1 MQRIDSIVYQPAAT
15 AEGQETTLFLT
26 GPAEFLC
33 YEIAEHLKADP
44 VWAVV
49 FADNIDSYKR
59 MDYSIRSLPALRVYN
74 NTYTKEFES
83 WFLNGEIICDLIF
96 PANIRRRETQQLPD
110 SLTAALM
117 QQFRRPTFFEAMCEK
132 VPGLNELG
140 KRFDVDKSLAFE
152 WEDEIIPL
160 TQMTVNFRIDLRQW
174 DNYLEFDNRTKADPF
189 IRTLDDLERMVTSI
203 RVNEDEGIEI
213 DVDQDLT

>member
-1 MQRIDSIVYQPAAT
+1 MQRIDSIVYQTAAT
-15 AEGQETTLFLT
+15 SEGQETTLFLT

-33 YEIAEHLKADP
+33 HEIAEHLKADP

-49 FADNIDSYKR
+49 FADNIDAYKR
-59 MDYSIRSLPALRVYN
+59 MDYSVRSLPALRVYN

-83 WFLNGEIICDLIF
+83 WFLNGEIVCDLIF

-152 WEDEIIPL
+152 WQDEIIPL

-203 RVNEDEGIEI
+203 RVSEDEDIEI